1 MRVGCLVRE
10 AEIQHALQAKNQN
23 IKQQKQYCNKINK
36 DFLNGPHQK
45 YKHVTSEL
53 IYRTEADSQT
63 EQTCGVEGGEVG
75 WTGSLR
81 LADINCYI
89 EDEHTARFCCR
100 ARGTMFN
107 IL

>member
-1 MRVGCLVRE
+1 MKSVRE
-10 AEIQHALQAKNQN
+10 RQT
-23 IKQQKQYCNKINK
+23 
-36 DFLNGPHQK
+36 K
-45 YKHVTSEL
+45 YDIAYMWNPRNTKESV
-53 IYRTEADSQT
+53 YRTEADSQT